1 MPLARQK
8 GSQNWH
14 CRRAGPKD
22 LVEVIGKREIWRS
35 LRTPDKHTAKR
46 KVRRVEAD
54 IDLLFDRAR
63 AQATPASVNEVPE
76 DALLRITRETF
87 RSELARFDQDIRER
101 PEQLVELLDYEADD
115 LVHGLT
121 TGTWHNHILEEIQ
134 ERLAKAGYVLKGGT
148 DWRAVQLLARAM
160 VAAYST
166 ASAHAS
172 GDWSFTYGDR
182 LVTADLAPAGAAQG
196 LTLRELIARF
206 RGDPA
211 RAGMHAK
218 SAQQYNTA
226 LRTLQEVVG
235 RDTPANAVT
244 REDCR
249 QVRQRLI
256 DKGLQASTISGYMT
270 HVSTLMSWAQKE
282 EYVDRNPARGLALK
296 SGPHARDLKHPFSE
310 AQLRRIFSARD
321 WRDAKKNDPAIYFI
335 PLTSLYGG
343 LRITEA
349 CQLLTTDVRL
359 QENIWIISVEPGPG
373 KKLKSRAAQRI
384 VPVHPDLI
392 RLGFIE
398 YARSRPEGQLFDL
411 PTDSL
416 AGPGGAFGK
425 RFARFLKRVNAD
437 EPRTSFHSFRHVW
450 RDMLKNAHVPEELA
464 REVGG
469 WSGRGA
475 SSLYGQGHSVA
486 VLYEQ
491 ICKLQPPVEIE
502 Q

>member
-1 MPLARQK
+1 
-8 GSQNWH
+8 
-14 CRRAGPKD
+14 
-22 LVEVIGKREIWRS
+22 
-35 LRTPDKHTAKR
+35 
-46 KVRRVEAD
+46 
-54 IDLLFDRAR
+54 
-63 AQATPASVNEVPE
+63 
-76 DALLRITRETF
+76 
-87 RSELARFDQDIRER
+87 
-101 PEQLVELLDYEADD
+101 
-115 LVHGLT
+115 
-121 TGTWHNHILEEIQ
+121 
-134 ERLAKAGYVLKGGT
+134 
-148 DWRAVQLLARAM
+148 
-160 VAAYST
+160 
-166 ASAHAS
+166 
-172 GDWSFTYGDR
+172 
-182 LVTADLAPAGAAQG
+182 
-196 LTLRELIARF
+196 
-206 RGDPA
+206 
-211 RAGMHAK
+211 MHAK

-226 LRTLQEVVG
+226 LQTLTEVVG
-235 RDTPANAVT
+235 ADTPANEIT

-256 DKGLQASTISGYMT
+256 DRGLQASTISGYMT

-296 SGPHARDLKHPFSE
+296 SGPHARDLRHPFSE

-321 WRDAKKNDPAIYFI
+321 WRNAKGNDPALYFI
-335 PLTSLYGG
+335 PLLSLYGG

-349 CQLLTTDVRL
+349 CQLLTSDVRI
-359 QENIWIISVEPGPG
+359 QENIWVISIEPGPG

-384 VPVHPDLI
+384 VPVHRDLE

-411 PTDSL
+411 PMSSL
-416 AGPGGAFGK
+416 MGPGGAFGK

-491 ICKLQPPVEIE
+491 ICKLRPPVEIE